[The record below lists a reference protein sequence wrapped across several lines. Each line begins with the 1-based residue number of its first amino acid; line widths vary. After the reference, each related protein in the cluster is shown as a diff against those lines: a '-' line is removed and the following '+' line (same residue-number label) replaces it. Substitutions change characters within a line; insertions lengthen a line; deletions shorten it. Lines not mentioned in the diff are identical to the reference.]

1 MLNSQS
7 LKTKKLGVAQLGC
20 LENLGKGWTWRYG
33 WRNGWVWDTAGGT
46 KRILDRLVASGLAVC
61 VNGEYSISESGK
73 NQLASMNTNRI
84 SHAKQSGF

>member
-33 WRNGWVWDTAGGT
+33 WRNGWVWDTAG
-46 KRILDRLVASGLAVC
+46 V
-61 VNGEYSISESGK
+61 
-73 NQLASMNTNRI
+73 
-84 SHAKQSGF
+84 